1 MGQLWSTIDSMIGP
15 QVDDRDLR
23 LTVRM
28 IRDHWTAI
36 LRAHTHGG
44 TVPWHRNSHVSPT
57 PPFRTEWSYM
67 REILENAPLP
77 AYVALATGREGLEE
91 KLDEIEWFQSDPARA
106 PKYRQN
112 VAYCDICRQIAYDE
126 GDVDLWDGPI
136 GTDRFFASWGR
147 RLEGRWVWN
156 DRNGRNTGTGRNRR
170 VEAQ

>member
-15 QVDDRDLR
+15 EVDDRDLR

-28 IRDHWTAI
+28 IREHWTALVHARI
-36 LRAHTHGG
+36 HGG

-77 AYVALATGREGLEE
+77 AYVALATEGVEG
-91 KLDEIEWFQSDPARA
+91 KLDDIEAFQSDPTSAH
-106 PKYRQN
+106 RQH
-112 VAYCDICRQIAYDE
+112 VRYCDICRQIAYDE

-136 GTDRFFASWGR
+136 GTDRFFANWGR
-147 RLEGRWVWN
+147 RLENRWVWN
-156 DRNGRNTGTGRNRR
+156 DQNGRNTGVGRNRR
-170 VEAQ
+170 MEAQ